1 MFLHSLNWDDLRF
14 VLAVVE
20 HGSLAAAARHLGVN
34 HATVLRRVGA
44 FESHLG
50 APVFLR
56 TAHGYQVRPDKLR
69 LIEAAREVGHAV
81 HTVERLGAGK
91 DAQLTG
97 HVRVT
102 STDTICL
109 ALLPGILSELRARAI
124 GLNLTLICSNL
135 HLDFA
140 RLEAEV
146 TVRPAEHLGEGLTGE
161 VAGHM
166 RFAVYDRREPT
177 RTNNSWIGTAG
188 PLSRS
193 RAGIW
198 LAERCAGDGFVA
210 TSDSFLVM
218 RELVAEGV
226 GRTLL
231 PCLIGEADP
240 RLRRLDM
247 ADCDVTVPVWVACHA
262 ELADVARIAALRT
275 SLHAALLRRAD
286 VLNPAVL
293 R

>member
-1 MFLHSLNWDDLRF
+1 MHSSNWDDLRH

-44 FESHLG
+44 FEKRMGTS
-50 APVFLR
+50 VFLR
-56 TAHGYQVRPDKLR
+56 TAQGYQVRPDKLR

-81 HTVERLGAGK
+81 HAVERLGAGQGS
-91 DAQLTG
+91 QLTG

-109 ALLPGILSELRARAI
+109 VLLPQILSDLRASA
-124 GLNLTLICSNL
+124 GDLNLTLICSNL

-166 RFAVYDRREPT
+166 RFAVYAARDAVGPGT
-177 RTNNSWIGTAG
+177 AWIGPAG
-188 PLSRS
+188 PLTRS
-193 RAGIW
+193 RAGRW
-198 LAERCAGDGFVA
+198 LAERKSSHGFVA
-210 TSDSFLVM
+210 TADSFLVM
-218 RELVAEGV
+218 RELVAANV
-226 GRTLL
+226 GRSLL
-231 PCLIGEADP
+231 PCLIAETDP
-240 RLRRLDM
+240 RLQRLDG
-247 ADCDVTVPVWVACHA
+247 AGCDLTVPLWVGCHVD
-262 ELADVARIAALRT
+262 LADVARIAALRT
-275 SLHAALLRRAD
+275 SLREALARRAD
-286 VLNPAVL
+286 LLDPPGA